1 MTLKAYVDWPLK
13 VSSTKCSASF
23 FSSQCLSHTAFL
35 NFFFLNARCTY
46 TTENCIN
53 YSTYLEKYS
62 LLSLHNFPEFHP
74 YSSFIFYLNYHSL
87 RNVSLVI
94 IKVETEYLC
103 DLKKL
108 ATVFLTGVYQ
118 KDNQSLFTYQRTLCF

>member
-1 MTLKAYVDWPLK
+1 MLSKLLFKSMLKPH
-13 VSSTKCSASF
+13 SF
-23 FSSQCLSHTAFL
+23 PYF
-35 NFFFLNARCTY
+35 FFFLNARCTY

-74 YSSFIFYLNYHSL
+74 YSPFIFYLNYHSL